1 LGKWFFEYRFMSF
14 SQKKNI
20 ELHFI
25 NHFYS
30 KQICN
35 LFNELQNS
43 VITIDKNILALEK
56 LRSSL
61 FAENLFELFEK
72 DVEKTCLQHSNLEVP
87 SKINNL
93 TLEILLLEITNCAE
107 ISLFYEIDDLG
118 LIACK
123 DRRYY
128 VSIIILEIVDYFL
141 KNAKPTK
148 IEILIFVINGKIL
161 SQVEIDLEQN
171 TSFEFENRFSV
182 GFKNIHSRIK
192 YLGGNFIKT
201 SSKNIRSSICFSIPN
216 NEISHINNS

>member
-1 LGKWFFEYRFMSF
+1 MGKWFFEYRFMSF
-14 SQKKNI
+14 SQKNNI
-20 ELHFI
+20 EIQFI

-30 KQICN
+30 TQICK
-35 LFNELQNS
+35 LFNELENS
-43 VITIDKNILALEK
+43 ANKIDKNIHALEK
-56 LRSSL
+56 LRSNL

-72 DVEKTCLQHSNLEVP
+72 DVEKTCLQHSHLNVP
-87 SKINNL
+87 SKINNQIL
-93 TLEILLLEITNCAE
+93 KILLIEITNCAE
-107 ISLFYEIDDLG
+107 ISLFYEIDDLR
-118 LIACK
+118 LITCE

-148 IEILIFVINGKIL
+148 IEILLFVIKGKIL
-161 SQVEIDLEQN
+161 SQVEIDFERN

-201 SSKNIRSSICFSIPN
+201 SSKNIRSSICFSIP
-216 NEISHINNS
+216 INKPY